1 MNDILAMLK
10 ELRPEVNFEGAKN
23 FYEEGLIDSFDLVS
37 LVTMLEEKYDI
48 MIDPLDMVPENFA
61 SLEAI
66 AGVVKKNGGD
76 IE

>member
-1 MNDILAMLK
+1 
-10 ELRPEVNFEGAKN
+10 
-23 FYEEGLIDSFDLVS
+23 
-37 LVTMLEEKYDI
+37 

-66 AGVVKKNGGD
+66 AGVVKKNGGE